1 MTQEARPLLER
12 VGVAYFRRLSAG
24 MPAIEAVD
32 EVHVLNAGELSELR
46 GIQRGVIARAAIVG
60 ALSGLASALAELY
73 AVARIGGDP
82 DAYALAQVIEFWVIV
97 GGVTGIATVFEIGF
111 LYWDALRS
119 VHRLARAAGLPL
131 FDEGGGRAE
140 VAHALAR
147 AALELPNPPG
157 RVFGVDPHREIS
169 KARLVAI
176 ALAYKLKIGVTSF
189 LLKALLR
196 RVLGRAAVRV
206 WLVFVAVP
214 VTAAWNGIVA
224 WLVIRQA
231 RLRAMGPSAAA
242 ELASRLLRDAELSDT
257 GKLAVLRAVAAAIV
271 RTHDP
276 HPNLIAFLAEVR
288 AYAGEGNGEDVD
300 DTRAFIEALPAL
312 PKPEQD
318 VVLRVLCVGA
328 ILDGKLA
335 RDERRLIEEAYRAAG
350 REPRTD
356 AVDRLRRAFTRGR
369 PIGDDVLASLVDRE
383 R

>member
-1 MTQEARPLLER
+1 MAGPEEARPLLER

-24 MPAIEAVD
+24 LPAVEAVD
-32 EVHVLNAGELSELR
+32 EVHVLNADELR
-46 GIQRGVIARAAIVG
+46 DLRRIQRGVIARAAIVG

-82 DAYALAQVIEFWVIV
+82 DAYALGQLVELWVIV
-97 GGVTGIATVFEIGF
+97 GCVTGVATLFEIAF

-119 VHRLARAAGLPL
+119 VHRLAHAAGLSL
-131 FDEGGGRAE
+131 FEGTGEAA

-157 RVFGVDPHREIS
+157 RVFDVDPHREVS
-169 KARLVAI
+169 QARLVLI
-176 ALAYKLKIGVTSF
+176 TLAYKLKIGVTSF

-196 RVLGRAAVRV
+196 RVLGRATVRV

-214 VTAAWNGIVA
+214 VTAAWNAIVA

-242 ELASRLLRDAELSDT
+242 ELAGRLLRDAQLSKQ

-288 AYAGEGNGEDVD
+288 GYAGEAKGEDVD
-300 DTRAFIEALPAL
+300 DTRAFLEALPAL
-312 PKPEQD
+312 PEREQD
-318 VVLRVLCVGA
+318 LVLRVLCVGA

-350 REPRTD
+350 REPRTA

-369 PIGDDVLASLVDRE
+369 PIAPDVLASLVDRA
-383 R
+383 